1 MTYIKPQVK
10 VFQEFAAA
18 PQAVVQNL
26 NAFVFGPH
34 YQLFRYAE
42 ASEKALVN
50 LGAYD
55 KDDDIVYNWPNKPAL
70 SVVDNSFTKLHVD
83 DALLKYISF
92 AESAVNPIVLTNGQI
107 RNKLRAAPRLG
118 NTTSNGNIDVTANG
132 VHNGGSPLPASYYL
146 YPATNFIIGS
156 AAGVLNYVTST
167 GQKGTVTVPV
177 DATVA
182 DKVVSGPDGVAL
194 DFDTT
199 GLAVATSREVI
210 ISGASSS
217 FSLKQLPGRIP
228 SHIADAEAANALRV
242 TVADAALAVTYNPA
256 VDNELSISI
265 DIAGG
270 TNSVAAVRAAIVA
283 VTDILEDWEV
293 TAITGDGLDPVTDVE
308 DQDANDLVGSTTDI
322 LPDYAFYTVFANA
335 ITFKTANGYN
345 RSASL
350 FKDVEIGDRIRHV
363 VTPAETGIPVTTFS
377 TVKGFEADVINSSIG
392 DKVAAAA
399 NAATQ
404 TGTDLSAGDSS
415 VITPND
421 DNQNTGLLFG
431 GAAAVYLLDQTS
443 TYDYAFGDQ
452 ASGIKELDITVTIT
466 KGGLATSGNVTATVS
481 NASGTYSRTGV
492 PIIAD
497 ASYPD
502 GSIYLGSNMVLAFDA
517 TGDTSGPGGTPDR
530 TFKVGD
536 SYNVSG
542 VLTPVRAVDNLIVGG
557 TYIGQQDTTYRLEV
571 VRGGLFDRTVV
582 EQPDINYMARKH
594 NAVYSKS
601 VITFSGNPSDGQ
613 TVTLNDG
620 FTTVVFEFDN
630 NAAVTGSNVAVTI
643 GGSQAATVD
652 NLLAA
657 IQGTALDA
665 TAVETTAG
673 VAITVTLK
681 NLANDITSGD
691 TSGVIATVDT
701 ALSTPNAADT
711 ITAVVDISQWSGGD
725 VDDEYRLT
733 VSKAGNNLVSTE
745 FELTSNL
752 GDNQAGISFPG
763 YGVAVGVGVKGL
775 SITLNDLGTVN
786 PSFAVGESIILNLR
800 MARPK
805 LKITDSS
812 GIDQQ
817 TNIVVADG
825 DVISVGL
832 NGVTVTF
839 PANTNSNGGID
850 INGGLTLGDIW
861 TIEAKAKA
869 QGPIKTLVIGEPV
882 VSTVAAGIDTL
893 GVPEPSPD
901 LFGIDLFLFS
911 SSVEI
916 PNEQRD
922 PNVAPGSFNWVS
934 AAANLTVNP
943 EITLQDNRW
952 VDPNDGSMPY
962 LELWQG
968 KLYVEYR
975 ALLKD
980 YADTIY
986 SISNIDDVIGEL
998 GPIVPENPLALGV
1011 YKALLNSSSSSVYFM
1026 GVPSND
1032 VSGYSKVLSR
1042 ATLSDKVYSLVPLTF
1057 DGAIHDLVDAH
1068 VDAMSSETRKRWR
1081 IALFA
1086 SESRTEL
1093 PVLWTGNH
1101 PSNGLWNA
1109 TLKADTRLPG
1119 NVYTKVE
1126 FTEFAEL
1133 FERVIVGDE
1142 VRFNFDIDAWG
1153 NETYTSALVAE
1164 IESNQVLYLDTP
1176 QLAAINTAVKME
1188 IHHSLS
1194 TPEQAADL
1202 AERSAAFADRRV
1214 YSVFP
1219 DVLFNEGVAEEGF
1232 FAAASVAGLIGSVV
1246 PQQGLTNTELVG
1258 FDDVPAVYSK
1268 FSEDEL
1274 DVIAGGG
1281 TMIIAQELPG
1291 GPVFIRHQISTNY
1304 REGILA
1310 KSELSMV
1317 KNYDSISYYF
1327 ANKLAPFIGKY
1338 NVTPALIDHLR
1349 TEIQAGINFLS
1360 SFTSVG
1366 LLGPQ
1371 VIKNGSEITLIQ
1383 QHPTLLD
1390 HVVVRLKLNLPAPLN
1405 VIELHLVV

>member
-1 MTYIKPQVK
+1 VYIKPQVK

-34 YQLFRYAE
+34 YQLFRYTE
-42 ASEKALVN
+42 ASEKALVS
-50 LGAYD
+50 LGAYN
-55 KDDDIVYNWPNKPAL
+55 KDSNITYNWPNKPAF
-70 SVVDNSFTKLHVD
+70 SVVDNSFTKLYSD
-83 DALLKYISF
+83 DTLLKYISF
-92 AESAVNPIVLTNGQI
+92 AESAVNPIVLTDGQV

-118 NTTSNGNIDVTANG
+118 NTTSAGNIDVTASG
-132 VHNGGSPLPASYYL
+132 VHNGGSALPASYYL
-146 YPATNFIIGS
+146 YPASNFIIGS
-156 AAGVLNYVTST
+156 AVGSLNYVTST
-167 GQKGTVTVPV
+167 GQKGSVDVPA

-199 GLAVATSREVI
+199 GLGVVTPREVT

-217 FSLKQLPGRIP
+217 FSLKQLPNRIP
-228 SHIADAEAANALRV
+228 SHIADAEASNALRV
-242 TVADAALAVTYNPA
+242 TVADAALAITYNPG
-256 VDNELSISI
+256 VSNELSISV
-265 DIAGG
+265 DITGG

-293 TAITGDGLDPVTDVE
+293 TSIEGDGLDPVTDIE
-308 DQDANDLVGSTTDI
+308 DQDTNDLVGATTEI
-322 LPDYAFYTVFANA
+322 IPDYAFYTVFANA
-335 ITFKTANGYN
+335 ITFKTANGFT
-345 RSASL
+345 RSANL
-350 FKDVEIGDRIRHV
+350 FKDVEIGDRIRYV
-363 VTPAETGIPVTTFS
+363 VTPVETGVPVTTFS
-377 TVKGFEADVINSSIG
+377 TVRGFEADVVNSSVSESI
-392 DKVAAAA
+392 VADD
-399 NAATQ
+399 NAETQ
-404 TGTDLSAGDSS
+404 LGTDLSAGDSS
-415 VITPND
+415 VINPND

-431 GAAAVYLLDQTS
+431 ASAAVYLLDQTS

-452 ASGIKELDITVTIT
+452 SSGVKELDITVTIT
-466 KGGLATSGNVTATVS
+466 KGGLATSGNVTATVT

-492 PIIAD
+492 PVVAD
-497 ASYPD
+497 ANYPD
-502 GSIYLGSNMVLAFDA
+502 GSIYIGSNMVLAFDA

-530 TFKVGD
+530 VFKAGD
-536 SYNVSG
+536 SYNITG
-542 VLTPVRAVDNLIVGG
+542 VATPVRAVDNLIVSG

-582 EQPDINYMARKH
+582 TQPDINYLARKH
-594 NAVYSKS
+594 NAVYSNS

-613 TVTLNDG
+613 TVTLDDG
-620 FTTVVFEFDN
+620 FNSVVFEFDN
-630 NAAVTGSNVAVTI
+630 NASVTGTNTAVTI
-643 GGSQAATVD
+643 GGSQAATVA

-657 IQGTALDA
+657 IQSSVLDA

-673 VAITVTLK
+673 SVITVTLK
-681 NLANDITSGD
+681 NLANSITSGD
-691 TSGVIATVDT
+691 TSGVIATADT
-701 ALSTPNAADT
+701 AVSTPNAADT
-711 ITAVVDISQWSGGD
+711 ITAAVDISQWSGGD

-733 VSKAGNNLVSTE
+733 VTKAGNNLVSTE

-752 GDNQAGISFPG
+752 GDNQSGISFPG
-763 YGVAVGVGVKGL
+763 YDVAVAVGIKRL
-775 SITLNDLGTVN
+775 SITLSDVGTVN

-800 MARPK
+800 LSRPK
-805 LKITDSS
+805 LKITDSA
-812 GIDQQ
+812 GVDQQ
-817 TNIVVADG
+817 TNTVVADG
-825 DVISVGL
+825 DVINVGL

-869 QGPIKTLVIGEPV
+869 QGPVKTLVLGEPIV
-882 VSTVAAGIDTL
+882 ATVAAGVDTL
-893 GVPEPSPD
+893 GVPEPAPD
-901 LFGIDLFLFS
+901 LFAVDLFLFS
-911 SSVEI
+911 NSVEI
-916 PNEQRD
+916 PAEQRD
-922 PNVAPGSFNWVS
+922 TNIAPGSYNWQGV
-934 AAANLTVNP
+934 AANLTVNSG
-943 EITLQDNRW
+943 ITLQDSRW

-962 LELWQG
+962 LEMWQG
-968 KLYVEYR
+968 NLYVEYR

-986 SISNIDDVIGEL
+986 SISNIDDVVGEL
-998 GPIVPENPLALGV
+998 GPITTDNPLALGV
-1011 YKALLNSSSSSVYFM
+1011 YKALLNSADSSVYFM
-1026 GVPSND
+1026 AVPSDD
-1032 VSGYSKVLSR
+1032 VTGYSKVLGR
-1042 ATLSDKVYSLVPLTF
+1042 ATLSDKVYGLVPLTF
-1057 DGAIHDLVDAH
+1057 DSSIHELVDAH

-1086 SESRTEL
+1086 LQSRTEI

-1119 NVYTKVE
+1119 SVYTKVE

-1133 FERVIVGDE
+1133 LDRVAVGDE
-1142 VRFNFDIDAWG
+1142 IRFNFDLDAWG
-1153 NETYTSALVAE
+1153 NETYTSSLVAE
-1164 IESNQVLYLDTP
+1164 IESNQVLYLETAQP
-1176 QLAAINTAVKME
+1176 AAINTAVKME
-1188 IHHSLS
+1188 IHHALS
-1194 TPEQAADL
+1194 TPEQATDI

-1214 YSVFP
+1214 YSIFP
-1219 DVLFNEGVAEEGF
+1219 DTLFNEGVAEEGF
-1232 FAAASVAGLIGSVV
+1232 FAAAAIAGLIGSVV
-1246 PQQGLTNTELVG
+1246 PQQGITNTELVG
-1258 FDDVPAVYSK
+1258 FDDIPAVYSN
-1268 FSEDEL
+1268 FNEDEL

-1281 TMIIAQELPG
+1281 TMIVAQEYPG
-1291 GPVFIRHQISTNY
+1291 GTVFIRHQISTNY
-1304 REGILA
+1304 REGVLA

-1327 ANKLAPFIGKY
+1327 ANKLAPFIGQY

-1349 TEIQAGINFLS
+1349 TEVQAGINFLS

-1371 VIKNGSEITLIQ
+1371 VIKSGSEITLIQ

-1390 HVVVRLKLNLPAPLN
+1390 HVIINLKLNLPAPLN